1 MLNPAIKLVIAMML
15 LSTCLAQDAKQPRS
29 SASPQSECD
38 ALFMEVLEAYRQYN
52 EGTHKARTSE
62 EARKFTRPDGPA
74 YAARFLAMARAY
86 PDDPVAADAL
96 VRVILVNFAGPHW
109 KEAIEQIKEK
119 HTKSPRIGEALRS
132 IAVDTTLPIVEPLL
146 REVLKYNPSD
156 GVRAEAAVALGQLLR
171 RLTEEAENMRAH
183 PDSFDHAVARFG
195 REYIT
200 RMRDRDIAAMRRE
213 SEALYELVVREFG
226 QARVEN
232 HDPKYRLNPVEAA
245 QAELR
250 SIRDLVPG
258 KQAPEIVGT
267 DVDGKSMRL
276 SDTRGKVVVLS
287 FWATWCGPCMAMI
300 PHERELVH
308 RLEGKPFVLLGVNGD
323 EDKERLRFQTKE
335 HQINWRS
342 FYDGG
347 PLGPISRSWNV
358 HGWPTVFV
366 IDAGGI
372 IRYKGAR
379 DEKKL
384 DEAVEESLTSG
395 R

>member
-1 MLNPAIKLVIAMML
+1 MLKPAMKLPIAMML
-15 LSTCLAQDAKQPRS
+15 LSTCLAQEPKQSRS
-29 SASPQSECD
+29 SVSPQAECD
-38 ALFMEVLEAYRQYN
+38 ALFREISDAYRQFN
-52 EGTHKARTSE
+52 EGTHKARTNE
-62 EARKFTRPDGPA
+62 EARKFTLPDGTA

-96 VRVILVNFAGPHW
+96 VRVILVDFAGPHW
-109 KEAIEQIKEK
+109 KEAIERIKEK
-119 HTKSPRIGEALRS
+119 HTRSPRIGEALS
-132 IAVDTTLPIVEPLL
+132 TIAVDTTLPIVEPLL
-146 REVLKYNPSD
+146 REVLKYNPSG
-156 GVRAEAAVALGQLLR
+156 GVRAEAAVALGQHLR
-171 RLTEEAENMRAH
+171 RLADEAENMRAH
-183 PDSFDHAVARFG
+183 PDRFDHAVARFG
-195 REYIT
+195 RDYVT
-200 RMRDRDIAAMRRE
+200 RMRDRDVAAMRRE
-213 SEALYELVVREFG
+213 SVSLYDLVVREFG

-232 HDPKYRLNPVEAA
+232 HYPRWLSPVEAA

-258 KQAPEIVGT
+258 KPAPEIVGT

-276 SDTRGKVVVLS
+276 GDTRGKVVVLS

-308 RLEGKPFVLLGVNGD
+308 RLEGKPFVLLGVNVD
-323 EDKERLRFQTKE
+323 EDKERLRFQTKD

-366 IDAGGI
+366 IDAGGV

-384 DEAVEESLTSG
+384 DEAVEESLKSE